1 MSQSKAERPQT
12 VPDLD
17 GDSRIS
23 FNFWVPGHYL
33 ALPKVQREFARGH
46 SASQDRTPTSGE

>member
-46 SASQDRTPTSGE
+46 SASQDRMPTSGE